1 MGDEFGLPEETEG
14 SFVGRVGAGG
24 GGGEG
29 FLSDLSWEGVGK
41 S

>member
-1 MGDEFGLPEETEG
+1 MMGDEFGLPEETEG

-24 GGGEG
+24 GGEG